1 MAAYISSNHSLII
14 FLKSCWQK
22 VKEKDSLG
30 SSLEVGDLLPGT
42 AYTLLLWREN
52 RWTCL
57 SIAMIGYGNHNNN
70 NFSATAKATL
80 LSWLSQHSKSR

>member
-1 MAAYISSNHSLII
+1 M
-14 FLKSCWQK
+14 
-22 VKEKDSLG
+22 KEKDSLG

-57 SIAMIGYGNHNNN
+57 SIAMIYDDDDDDAYDADDDGCVYLGLPIPC
-70 NFSATAKATL
+70 FSGGRIGDWRCL
-80 LSWLSQHSKSR
+80 WSQ